1 MRFGWFSFFGFGRSV
16 WCVSKCSAWLAWLV
30 RDVWCVSKCSAW
42 LAWLAREVWCVS
54 ERSEWLVWFV
64 AVHILFIV
72 PEKCTIRH
80 VQVGAAFESYAQVAK
95 YFKEWLVF
103 GTAAPPPDVQC
114 DNVSS
119 WFYRGPNKTAAHVA
133 NITLS
138 AVVTGAFTN
147 SDGQFAAVVA
157 SISALPQRA
166 AVTVPTPTVHH
177 PLVVATSRRTP
188 TTAAATVLKSAH
200 VLTRTAPV
208 LTKTAPV
215 LTKTALVLKLYDS
228 RRQLLQQWSAPF
240 PPAVN
245 VLLGPYGVAFVA
257 YEAQPASP

>member
-1 MRFGWFSFFGFGRSV
+1 
-16 WCVSKCSAWLAWLV
+16 
-30 RDVWCVSKCSAW
+30 
-42 LAWLAREVWCVS
+42 
-54 ERSEWLVWFV
+54 
-64 AVHILFIV
+64 
-72 PEKCTIRH
+72 
-80 VQVGAAFESYAQVAK
+80 VAK

-103 GTAAPPPDVQC
+103 GTAAPPPGVRC

-133 NITLS
+133 NMTLS
-138 AVVTGAFTN
+138 AVVAGAFTN

-166 AVTVPTPTVHH
+166 AVTVPAVTVLDPLAAATP
-177 PLVVATSRRTP
+177 RRAP

-208 LTKTAPV
+208 LMKTAPVPTKTAPV

-245 VLLGPYGVAFVA
+245 VSLGPYGVAFVA
-257 YEAQPASP
+257 YEAQTASP